1 MNLGSNSGGSPEIRS
16 VAMPLES
23 LDRLQEKFDTPKGKA
38 TVYNILKLKDLGYEV
53 ERLPYSI
60 RVLLENAARS
70 SQGIHGAL
78 EAAHALAQWPKTV
91 DSETPFM
98 PHRVLL
104 QDYTG
109 VPLVVDLAAMRDAAR
124 AAGLK
129 TGAVNSRVP
138 VDLVV
143 DHSIQVDA
151 WGNDL
156 AFAVNLAKEYERNS
170 ERYSLL
176 KWAQSS
182 FKGMRVFPPGKGICH
197 QFNLEY
203 LSQVVALSDR
213 DGRVE
218 AYPDTLVGTDSHTT
232 MVNGLGCLGWGVGG
246 IEAEAVMLGEPYHMP
261 IPRVLGVKF
270 TGTLREGVTP
280 TDLVLTVTEK
290 LREKNVVGAFVE
302 YFGEGYGALSVPD
315 RATIGNMSPEYGAT
329 AGFFPVDEAT
339 LAYLTGTARP
349 REHVDLVS
357 RYARKFGFFV
367 SDDEPRYSEVVHI
380 ELDGIEPS
388 IAGPR
393 NPEERHTLVSVP
405 SFTRALL
412 DGRRTPAN
420 SGGSSGPARSQLML
434 EEDGPVHA
442 GLSDGSVV
450 IAAIT
455 SCTNTSNPTVMVG
468 AGLIAKKAVE
478 AGLEVKPWVKP
489 SLAPGSTVVTDY
501 LQNSDLLRYLDRL
514 GFALVGYGCT
524 TCIAEGTSVLMADG
538 TNRAIETLP
547 TSGGAQVFGPNG
559 RGELQMGGQLKL
571 IDNGE
576 RHCVELVLQDGRTL
590 TCTPDH
596 KILRSD
602 GRWVRADRLV
612 VGKDRVVVGLEGPR
626 DVMTQDESSYT
637 LSAGSITF
645 KMDTPHARAQ
655 TLAFARLL
663 GHLLYDG
670 SISVKGQGRMNVGQA
685 VDREVVLSDIELLTG
700 LRPAA
705 SRYDER
711 KWAIALPMALT
722 KAITAL
728 PGVQKGRRIH
738 HPPTLPQFIL
748 ASECPV
754 SVVREFLGGM
764 FGADGH
770 GPTLHQWG
778 VKGEDSSLEP
788 PAFSQSTIP
797 AHLDRARETFQEVLR
812 LLSRCGVNTVGAQI
826 YDYPARRSKST
837 YAAAE
842 DGLPRIEVR
851 LTLPDGLSFAEKV
864 GFRYSVDKQMRT
876 SAASAYWRLVDGIRR
891 QRLWM
896 SAHLSELHSE
906 QPELSFSQA
915 RGLLTVS
922 LLDHEMDN
930 SLPPVVSPHY
940 ALFEGHDRF
949 SRLPKASGYKF
960 RPLHR
965 ESCGFPSPLAL
976 FEEMGVREWFSPLRD
991 TSDNNRARHY
1001 CVEKEAK
1008 ALPTF
1013 SLEVV
1018 GRRPVGKK
1026 RVYDLTVGGIHSFVA
1041 GGVAVHN
1048 CIGNSGPLAPEIERQ
1063 IKERDLYAVAVLS
1076 GNRNFDGRIHP
1087 LAKGSFLMSPMLVVS
1102 YALAGRIDFDFQN
1115 TPLGAAKDGKLVYL
1129 RDLWPSLK
1137 EVKASVE
1144 ASLNPGLYAKRYA
1157 DAMKGD
1163 ERWEKLTSSKDDV
1176 YRWEG
1181 SSTYIRS
1188 PPWFDRSQS
1197 APANRDIVGARALA
1211 VFEDKVTTD
1220 HISPAGTIAVD
1231 SPAGV
1236 YLRERG
1242 VELLNMSTYGSRRGN
1257 HEIMVRGGFSNIRL
1271 RNLLAKGKEGGYTS
1285 HLPDGTVMSIYD
1297 AAMKY
1302 EGEKVPLV
1310 VLAGKQY
1317 GAGSSRDWAAKAP
1330 KLLGVRAVIAES
1342 FERIHRSNLVA
1353 MGVIPLQFS
1362 QGEGVK
1368 QLGLTGEET
1377 YDITGLGTMSSPK
1390 QWVDVVARGRGG
1402 EKKFKTLV
1410 RVDNETEMRYV
1421 QSGGVLPYVF
1431 GRLSK
1436 TVH

>member
-1 MNLGSNSGGSPEIRS
+1 
-16 VAMPLES
+16 MPLES

-38 TVYNILKLKDLGYEV
+38 TVYNILRLKDLGYEV

-60 RVLLENAARS
+60 RILLENAARS
-70 SQGIHGAL
+70 SPGVHGAL
-78 EAAHALAQWPKTV
+78 EAAHALAQWPRTV

-129 TGAVNSRVP
+129 TGAINSRVP
-138 VDLVV
+138 VDLVI

-156 AFAVNLAKEYERNS
+156 AFAINLTREYERNS

-280 TDLVLTVTEK
+280 TDLVLTVTER

-329 AGFFPVDEAT
+329 AGYFPVDDAT

-349 REHVDLVS
+349 RDHVDLVS
-357 RYARKFGFFV
+357 RYARRFGFFV
-367 SDDEPRYSEVVHI
+367 SDTEPRYSEVIHI
-380 ELDGIEPS
+380 ALDSIEPS

-405 SFTRALL
+405 SFARALL
-412 DGRRTPAN
+412 DQRRTQAT
-420 SGGSSGPARSQLML
+420 SGGSAGSARSQVML
-434 EEDGPVHA
+434 EEDGPLRT

-514 GFALVGYGCT
+514 GFSLVGYGCT
-524 TCIAEGTSVLMADG
+524 T
-538 TNRAIETLP
+538 
-547 TSGGAQVFGPNG
+547 
-559 RGELQMGGQLKL
+559 
-571 IDNGE
+571 
-576 RHCVELVLQDGRTL
+576 
-590 TCTPDH
+590 
-596 KILRSD
+596 
-602 GRWVRADRLV
+602 
-612 VGKDRVVVGLEGPR
+612 
-626 DVMTQDESSYT
+626 
-637 LSAGSITF
+637 
-645 KMDTPHARAQ
+645 
-655 TLAFARLL
+655 
-663 GHLLYDG
+663 
-670 SISVKGQGRMNVGQA
+670 
-685 VDREVVLSDIELLTG
+685 
-700 LRPAA
+700 
-705 SRYDER
+705 
-711 KWAIALPMALT
+711 
-722 KAITAL
+722 
-728 PGVQKGRRIH
+728 
-738 HPPTLPQFIL
+738 
-748 ASECPV
+748 
-754 SVVREFLGGM
+754 
-764 FGADGH
+764 
-770 GPTLHQWG
+770 
-778 VKGEDSSLEP
+778 
-788 PAFSQSTIP
+788 
-797 AHLDRARETFQEVLR
+797 
-812 LLSRCGVNTVGAQI
+812 
-826 YDYPARRSKST
+826 
-837 YAAAE
+837 
-842 DGLPRIEVR
+842 
-851 LTLPDGLSFAEKV
+851 
-864 GFRYSVDKQMRT
+864 
-876 SAASAYWRLVDGIRR
+876 
-891 QRLWM
+891 
-896 SAHLSELHSE
+896 
-906 QPELSFSQA
+906 
-915 RGLLTVS
+915 
-922 LLDHEMDN
+922 
-930 SLPPVVSPHY
+930 
-940 ALFEGHDRF
+940 
-949 SRLPKASGYKF
+949 
-960 RPLHR
+960 
-965 ESCGFPSPLAL
+965 
-976 FEEMGVREWFSPLRD
+976 
-991 TSDNNRARHY
+991 
-1001 CVEKEAK
+1001 
-1008 ALPTF
+1008 
-1013 SLEVV
+1013 
-1018 GRRPVGKK
+1018 
-1026 RVYDLTVGGIHSFVA
+1026 
-1041 GGVAVHN
+1041 
-1048 CIGNSGPLAPEIERQ
+1048 CIGNSGPLAPETERQ

-1163 ERWEKLTSSKDDV
+1163 ERWEKLTSFEDEV
-1176 YRWEG
+1176 YHWEA

-1197 APANRDIVGARALA
+1197 VPANRDIVGARALA

-1231 SPAGV
+1231 SPAGI
-1236 YLRERG
+1236 YLRDRG

-1353 MGVIPLQFS
+1353 MGVIPLQFKE
-1362 QGEGVK
+1362 GEGFR

-1377 YDITGLGTMSSPK
+1377 FDIAGLGAMSSPK
-1390 QWVDVVARGRGG
+1390 QWVDVVARGRSG
-1402 EKKFKTLV
+1402 EKRFKTLV

-1436 TVH
+1436 SVH